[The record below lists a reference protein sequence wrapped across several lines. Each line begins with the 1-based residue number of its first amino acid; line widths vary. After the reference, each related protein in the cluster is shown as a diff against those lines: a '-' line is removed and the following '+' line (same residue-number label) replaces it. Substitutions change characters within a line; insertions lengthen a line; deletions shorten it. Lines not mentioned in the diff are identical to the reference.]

1 MRKEILLLMVE
12 IHQIYSMKAFA
23 TLIQQT
29 EEVAGTGCRLMTD
42 DNNDD
47 SDDGDLRR
55 CYLRVPDLR
64 LYYPKL
70 ISLRELYCIFKE

>member
-1 MRKEILLLMVE
+1 
-12 IHQIYSMKAFA
+12 MKAFA

-29 EEVAGTGCRLMTD
+29 GDVAGTGCRLLTD
-42 DNNDD
+42 DNSDD

-55 CYLRVPDLR
+55 YYPRVPDLR
-64 LYYPKL
+64 RYCSKL

>member
-1 MRKEILLLMVE
+1 
-12 IHQIYSMKAFA
+12 MKAFA

-29 EEVAGTGCRLMTD
+29 GDVAGTGCRLLTD

-55 CYLRVPDLR
+55 YYLRARDLR
-64 LYYPKL
+64 CYCPKL